1 MGYPLGTQDM
11 NHLYNW
17 NKCDIHKMEQAL
29 ERVRHRME

>member
-1 MGYPLGTQDM
+1 MEYLLETQGM

-29 ERVRHRME
+29 ERVWHRME